1 MSATCKRALIL
12 HSGGLDST
20 VCLLLA
26 RERGREVI
34 SLGIDYGQRHRLE
47 LQYAAEQCRRL
58 GIERRILDVAWT
70 KPERALPKNRKVED
84 LGKNVSPAFLP
95 ARNGVFLML
104 ASAEAAGLGADE
116 IWIGVN
122 SINFSG
128 YPDCT
133 PTFISAFRDMLR
145 IGSPGGPKIVAPLQ
159 GKSKRAI
166 AKLAFRLG
174 LRKDDTWSCYR
185 PQISISG
192 ITPCQECDACVLHEH
207 AWSQSFAIQT

>member
-1 MSATCKRALIL
+1 MTAASKRALIL

-26 RERGREVI
+26 RERGREVV

-47 LQYAAEQCRRL
+47 LQYASEQCRRL
-58 GIERRILDVAWT
+58 GIERRILNVAWT
-70 KPERALPKNRKVED
+70 KPERDLPKNRKVED
-84 LGKNVSPAFLP
+84 IGKKVSSAFLP

-133 PTFISAFRDMLR
+133 PNFISAFRKMLKV
-145 IGSPGGPKIVAPLQ
+145 GSPDGPKIVAPLQ
-159 GKSKRAI
+159 GKSKRSI
-166 AKLAFRLG
+166 ARLAFRLG
-174 LRKDDTWSCYR
+174 LKKTDTWSCYR
-185 PQISISG
+185 PQISSSG
-192 ITPCQECDACVLHEH
+192 INPCQECDACVLHEH
-207 AWSQSFAIQT
+207 AWSQPLTMKN